1 MQLVP
6 VQLVQAKH
14 ISHCISHSISY
25 FAKTLTRNCNPTAGI
40 GKPPGSTIPAL
51 AAEPPFTARELQLM
65 ERIKNLEALVEKQA
79 VTQ

>member
-1 MQLVP
+1 
-6 VQLVQAKH
+6 
-14 ISHCISHSISY
+14 
-25 FAKTLTRNCNPTAGI
+25 LTRNCNPTAGI